1 MDSVSQKQNYLS
13 LTGIDQLQEATD
25 NIEELQKE
33 VNVLQDQ
40 INNNVLPN
48 YVTIKGDQTIEG
60 PKSFLQPLTTAQ
72 IIATSIRPQRILTG
86 YNSASKI
93 GLPIVFQCEE
103 MVSEKATNYQMTYD
117 PTKGLTAEGT
127 FKTNHVDTASINA
140 LGLTNTNTFTAN
152 IATIKEKLTAPLIVG
167 PLITATSYV
176 SGDIKIQGGEVT
188 AQKISASNATKN
200 GQIFADIAQINS
212 SLTVTGNCDARMFL
226 LGGTAYTNVTIPFA
240 PSLQRSMTS
249 SPTFTTAAPVAFF
262 QGITS
267 TIAVNNT
274 QFTMSRYKHPFNYWI
289 TRISAMFDAP
299 TPAPTANVTHTIA
312 FQFYSGDGAT
322 PDVGNVVYN
331 VQFVVTPTM
340 RCATTDFNL
349 YIPFN
354 KSLGAM
360 HVYSAATGIKNVQ
373 YVIHGF
379 QAM

>member
-1 MDSVSQKQNYLS
+1 
-13 LTGIDQLQEATD
+13 
-25 NIEELQKE
+25 
-33 VNVLQDQ
+33 
-40 INNNVLPN
+40 
-48 YVTIKGDQTIEG
+48 
-60 PKSFLQPLTTAQ
+60 
-72 IIATSIRPQRILTG
+72 
-86 YNSASKI
+86 
-93 GLPIVFQCEE
+93 

-127 FKTNHVDTASINA
+127 LKTNNVETTNINA
-140 LGLTNTNTFTAN
+140 LGLTNTNTLTAN
-152 IATIKEKLTAPLIVG
+152 NATINQDFASNKITTPYIAATTITTDGTSVYIEK
-167 PLITATSYV
+167 
-176 SGDIKIQGGEVT
+176 GEVR
-188 AQKISASNATKN
+188 AQTLRASNGKS
-200 GQIFADIAQINS
+200 GQLFADIAQVNN
-212 SLTVTGNCDARMFL
+212 SLTVTGNCDARMYL
-226 LGGTAYTNVTIPFA
+226 MGGAPLINVTIPFV

-249 SPTFTTAAPVAFF
+249 TPTYTTGAPVSFF

-312 FQFYSGDGAT
+312 FQLYSADGAT
-322 PDVGNVVYN
+322 PDVGNVVFN
-331 VQFVVTPTM
+331 IQFVVTPTM

-349 YIPFN
+349 YIPSN

-360 HVYSAATGIKNVQ
+360 HSYSALTGIKNVQ